1 MVRKIKVLIGL
12 FVAMLILSIDLGS
25 LFAKDTALSAQMEQ
39 EVMEQEVMEQETTEN
54 QESFFSF
61 ANLQHNLGCIT
72 GAIKSAVVEKTQV
85 ATEKYAG
92 KYDEA
97 IAEVATKEVEKVI
110 TKSVKQ

>member
-39 EVMEQEVMEQETTEN
+39 EVMEQETTEN
-54 QESFFSF
+54 QESFFSI
-61 ANLQHNLGCIT
+61 ANLQHNLGCNT

>member
-39 EVMEQEVMEQETTEN
+39 EVMEQETTEN

-85 ATEKYAG
+85 VTEKYAG